1 MKASPKR
8 VRNYWKIRILDIFYF
23 MKKYASVINVK
34 AILQYVLK
42 NRFLKMTY
50 VFTQWDLM

>member
-8 VRNYWKIRILDIFYF
+8 VQNYWKIRILDIFYF